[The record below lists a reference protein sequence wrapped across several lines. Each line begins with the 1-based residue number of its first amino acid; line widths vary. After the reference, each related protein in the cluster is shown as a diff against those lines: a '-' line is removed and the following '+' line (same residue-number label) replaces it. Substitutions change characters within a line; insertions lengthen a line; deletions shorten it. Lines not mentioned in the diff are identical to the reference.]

1 MASFEGSIGT
11 PDGRF
16 NLMVEY
22 SISQSIENNYSDITA
37 TGYVKRNV
45 SSVYPYNGYGGDGV
59 LTIDGDSKSETVPY
73 DLRSDGYKQIM
84 SHSKRVYHNSDGT
97 KGITISFSFNGNL
110 SSYYPNGSIS
120 QYITLP
126 TIARASEI
134 ACSSP
139 YIGDTAIIN
148 ISKKSSNFKST
159 VWYTFGN
166 LNNTIA
172 TKTSEN
178 VISFNT
184 NSVKSQLYSQIQ
196 NSQSGSGT
204 MYCETFNGNTSIGTK
219 SCTFYLYAKESD
231 CKPNLTVTVVDT
243 NSDVTALLGS
253 NTKFLR
259 YLSKPQV
266 TLTPTA
272 KYSSS
277 ITNYTISAN
286 NENHNNSTYTFNTL
300 ENNTITGYVKD
311 SRGFTKTVTETLD
324 MIDYIKLHI
333 NNFDVSRPEGLS
345 TQAILNIDGAWYNDD
360 FTTNLS
366 NTLTMQLSYKLSSA
380 NTWTTYGT
388 LNPTLTGNTFK
399 ITNLSLSGTYD
410 VDEEYQ
416 FKIVIS
422 DEIDGMEQIETLH
435 KGQEIISIGDEKVWL
450 YGDLFINDY
459 KMIDSGSNNN
469 GKYIKFFDGTL
480 ICYGV
485 VNNITTPAND
495 GTSTLIT
502 LPISFINTNYNVS
515 FTTVNGTAYWASVS
529 TSVNSKNTNNFRMS
543 TWNEAGSDNSNQSFS
558 YIAIGKWK

>member
-184 NSVKSQLYSQIQ
+184 NSIKSQLYTQIP

>member
-16 NLMVEY
+16 NMMVEY

-266 TLTPTA
+266 TLIPTA

-495 GTSTLIT
+495 GISTLIT

-515 FTTVNGTAYWASVS
+515 FTIVNGTAYWASVS
-529 TSVNSKNTNNFRMS
+529 TSVNSKNTNNFMMY